1 MKLTKT
7 QLKQIIKEE
16 LESALEEGPPE
27 ESPDAA
33 AALQQSIGAK
43 LVQMTEDQLAKVD
56 SWLMRMFGDD
66 SPDAE
71 WRQPF
76 GQEVKDLPQQD
87 PAYKYSGSSRMSEVK
102 KKTKK

>member
-1 MKLTKT
+1 MKITKT

-16 LESALEEGPPE
+16 LESALEEEPPE

-33 AALQQSIGAK
+33 DTLQSIGAK
-43 LVQMTEDQLAKVD
+43 LIQMTEDQLAKVD

-71 WRQPF
+71 WRKPF
-76 GQEVKDLPQQD
+76 GSGVKDLPQQD
-87 PAYKYSGSSRMSEVK
+87 PTYKYSGTSQMGEAK